1 MDGRIPV
8 LRMVGSFLVVAILMH
23 GGLPTSGGSDCTAL
37 QERQGTCASA
47 GGSLGE
53 DAAVIEGKQ
62 SQRGEGDSGDSG
74 SESNTGNGGQI
85 SVGTG
90 EPVDRVCND
99 SGTRCLGDSFLIT
112 DPEEHG
118 PITLNDVKAFTPVV
132 GVNHMQPRGW
142 MVVGLDAN
150 FYATGGASVKTG
162 ELLGFDAA
170 VRFTPVRWRWNF
182 GDGDGVTRASPG
194 ASWAAQDV
202 EEFDRTP
209 TSHVFERAGTFTIT
223 LEIDYSVDYQF
234 NGSGWVPIAGILTV
248 DSNQLVATA
257 GSAKTV
263 LVDRDCGQN
272 PHGPGC

>member
-1 MDGRIPV
+1 MCAV
-8 LRMVGSFLVVAILMH
+8 LISIVLVLLVPIAANAAEPCSNFNRSRGICPKPQGEITR
-23 GGLPTSGGSDCTAL
+23 GGAQIGVSD
-37 QERQGTCASA
+37 
-47 GGSLGE
+47 
-53 DAAVIEGKQ
+53 K
-62 SQRGEGDSGDSG
+62 RGETGTKSSTPRRGING
-74 SESNTGNGGQI
+74 GNTGNGGQV

-99 SGTRCLGDSFLIT
+99 SGTRCLGDSFVIT
-112 DPEEHG
+112 DPDEHG

-132 GVNHMQPRGW
+132 GVNHMQPKGW

-209 TSHVFERAGTFTIT
+209 TSHVFDRAGTFTIT

>member
-1 MDGRIPV
+1 MSPSTAADV
-8 LRMVGSFLVVAILMH
+8 QCSKAKWVVGKCPKA
-23 GGLPTSGGSDCTAL
+23 
-37 QERQGTCASA
+37 
-47 GGSLGE
+47 
-53 DAAVIEGKQ
+53 
-62 SQRGEGDSGDSG
+62 SG
-74 SESNTGNGGQI
+74 SVDQDKATVVGEKRATAGESTRNEEPEGSRSSGNGGQV

-90 EPVDRVCND
+90 EPVDRVCNA

-118 PITLNDVKAFTPVV
+118 PIALNDVKAFTPVV
-132 GVNHMQPRGW
+132 GVNHMQPKGW

-170 VRFTPVRWRWNF
+170 IRFTPVRWRWNF

-209 TSHVFERAGTFTIT
+209 TSHVFDQTGTFTIT

-234 NGSGWVPIAGILTV
+234 NGSGWVPIEGILTV

-263 LVDRDCGQN
+263 LVDRDCAQN
-272 PHGPGC
+272 PRGPGC